1 MTQTQQF
8 YGKTYGGNAP
18 ENYERYFVPSI
29 GAPFAEDLI
38 ARAALRPGE
47 RVLDV
52 ACGTGVVT
60 RLAAQRVGDAGSV
73 AGLDV
78 NPGMLAVAR
87 LATSPQLGI
96 RWYEASADAIPL
108 PDGAFDVVLCQMGLQ
123 FISNKLGA
131 LREMRRVL
139 APGGRLLLNVPGPT
153 PPMFAGM
160 ADALGKHIGP
170 QATVFVHIV
179 FSLHDQQELREI
191 MRSAG
196 FHEIDVQTTRTTLRL
211 PPAKDFLWQYAY
223 STPLAN
229 VVAKAS
235 DASRAALEKEVD
247 TKWRNFAADG
257 TLRCD
262 VPTTTVI
269 GR

>member
-1 MTQTQQF
+1 MTQTQLT
-8 YGKTYGGNAP
+8 YGKTYSGTAP

-29 GAPFAEDLI
+29 GAAFAENLI
-38 ARAALRPGE
+38 ERAALRPGE

-60 RLAAQRVGDAGSV
+60 RLAAQRVGDNGAV

-78 NPGMLAVAR
+78 TPGMLAVAR
-87 LATSPQLGI
+87 SATSPKLGI
-96 RWYEASADAIPL
+96 DWYEASADAMPL

-153 PPMFAGM
+153 PALFAAM
-160 ADALGKHIGP
+160 ADPLGKHIGP
-170 QATVFVHIV
+170 QATAFVHVV
-179 FSLHDQQELREI
+179 FSLHDEQELREL
-191 MRSAG
+191 MSSAG
-196 FHEIDVQTTRTTLRL
+196 FHEVDVQKTRTNLTL
-211 PPAKDFLWQYAY
+211 PPANEFLWQYLC

-235 DASRAALEKEVD
+235 DESRAALEGEVGD
-247 TKWRNFAADG
+247 RWQNFSTDG